1 MKLDRRRLEEA
12 HLKFCVL
19 EVYGRYADA
28 DADAD
33 VFPRW
38 IIRKSMDLTLED
50 VTPVYFRVFEDRY
63 AYEYH
68 IAGNFLMGSIF
79 CGFYG

>member
-19 EVYGRYADA
+19 EVYGRYP
-28 DADAD
+28 D

-38 IIRKSMDLTLED
+38 IIRKSVDLTLED
-50 VTPVYFRVFEDRY
+50 VTPAYFRAFEDRY
-63 AYEYH
+63 ACEYH

-79 CGFYG
+79 CGFMDNYP